1 MAGAGK
7 AEFAYGSD
15 FPLRSAAGRSR
26 HDTTWTRKSPIGASP
41 SIDSSDALDLE
52 EIEPVK
58 DVLKVRLNALPCT
71 GLFEGLLCDGL
82 RNMVSISHHWA
93 LPKKEEGR
101 R

>member
-1 MAGAGK
+1 MNKYCGRMEGAGRAK
-7 AEFAYGSD
+7 GSYGSD

-26 HDTTWTRKSPIGASP
+26 HETTWTRKSPIGASP

-71 GLFEGLLCDGL
+71 GLLEALLLDGL
-82 RNMVSISHHWA
+82 RNMMSTGH
-93 LPKKEEGR
+93 P
-101 R
+101 